1 MSEFLP
7 IFNAN
12 LERVDSLCNI
22 YTKMKDDRFSDGKD
36 YKLTDMLRAA
46 IVMLHSAFEEY
57 YRNVIKQWLPTKGD
71 KKALETIALPDDV
84 GNKGTTKYTLYSLMD
99 FKDKT
104 INDLFL
110 TAINEYMSRQSFN
123 SFDEICKWSCKIGLD
138 LSNFKSLPKKYY
150 DDIDKAVHRRHKIVH
165 EADTSRNNEKQTD
178 RLTPIM
184 PGTVLQW
191 KEAYQKLVQVID
203 AQIDLWSENN
213 T

>member
-1 MSEFLP
+1 MSEYLP

-22 YTKMKDDRFSDGKD
+22 YTKMRNDGFSDGKD

-71 KKALETIALPDDV
+71 KKTLETIALPVDA
-84 GNKGTTKYTLYSLMD
+84 GKQGGTKYALYSLMD
-99 FKDKT
+99 YKDKT
-104 INDLFL
+104 INDLFV
-110 TAINEYMSRQSFN
+110 AAVNEHMSRQSFN
-123 SFDEICKWSCKIGLD
+123 SFEEICKWSCKISLD
-138 LSNFKSLPKKYY
+138 LSNFTSLPEKYY
-150 DDIDKAVHRRHKIVH
+150 EDIDKAVHRRHKIVH
-165 EADTSRNNEKQTD
+165 EADTKHSGEKQTG
-178 RLTPIM
+178 RLNPIM